1 MKKKINKEPKQNG
14 LTMKQIESYLKK
26 AKGSKKFYW
35 KGRKDSFKGSLR
47 YQDWL
52 LSLKN
57 KKQRWKF
64 ILYLKYYLLLGQ

>member
-64 ILYLKYYLLLGQ
+64 ILYLKYYLLLG

>member
-1 MKKKINKEPKQNG
+1 MKKKINKEPKQND

-57 KKQRWKF
+57 KKQKWKF
-64 ILYLKYYLLLGQ
+64 ILYLKYYLLLE

>member
-1 MKKKINKEPKQNG
+1 MKRKANKEPKQNG
-14 LTMKQIESYLKK
+14 LTMKQIKSYLKK

-35 KGRKDSFKGSLR
+35 KGRKDSFKGSIR

-57 KKQRWKF
+57 
-64 ILYLKYYLLLGQ
+64 

>member
-26 AKGSKKFYW
+26 AKGSK
-35 KGRKDSFKGSLR
+35 SFIGKEEKIHLKGSLR

-57 KKQRWKF
+57 KK
-64 ILYLKYYLLLGQ
+64 

>member
-52 LSLKN
+52 PVKN
-57 KKQRWKF
+57 MAAKF
-64 ILYLKYYLLLGQ
+64 CNSFKFF